1 MRCSSNDG
9 AEPPP
14 LRIKLPADARSRRR
28 NGIWPPAHRDDGGS
42 ASPPRPQEDLL
53 RRRSGSAAALNDLE
67 KSKRMVC
74 LPHRWDPQTH
84 KFAGREWR
92 DPPELGSIFCPH
104 IVQAGSQMGKIGPC
118 FWCPARDALRAVPR
132 QRLSSHFQMRRVVC
146 RINTT
151 PTNYIPKSFF

>member
-1 MRCSSNDG
+1 MRCPSNDG

-42 ASPPRPQEDLL
+42 ASPPRPQEKDLL

-74 LPHRWDPQTH
+74 LPDRWDPLICRPRIDRP
-84 KFAGREWR
+84 AGVGLNFWPSYCTGRLP
-92 DPPELGSIFCPH
+92 D
-104 IVQAGSQMGKIGPC
+104 GKN
-118 FWCPARDALRAVPR
+118 RALFLV
-132 QRLSSHFQMRRVVC
+132 SG
-146 RINTT
+146 
-151 PTNYIPKSFF
+151 